1 MKKELSKICIVTIAF
16 AVSGCG
22 KNSLGADCIRGVGT
36 IQSPCLTS
44 FYSIISNPVQ
54 YNKMYVEFTAYY
66 PGYGAAILY
75 PSRDSAEA
83 DDFSTSFIILDKAG
97 FGIKDAGHV
106 KLISQF
112 SFDRHDYVGGSYYRQ
127 AGSINKIVKVEK
139 VMSLTERINSCANAE
154 CDLVYDQGVF
164 PVRKLRKS
172 SP

>member
-1 MKKELSKICIVTIAF
+1 MNKWFSEICVVVIALTISSCSK
-16 AVSGCG
+16 S
-22 KNSLGADCIRGVGT
+22 SQGADCIRGVGT

-44 FYSIISNPVQ
+44 FYSVAANPRQ

-66 PGYGAAILY
+66 PGHGAAILY

-83 DDFSTSFIILDKAG
+83 DDFSMSFIMLDKIG
-97 FGIKDAGHV
+97 FRIKDAGHI
-106 KLISQF
+106 KLVSQF

-127 AGSINKIVKVEK
+127 AGSINKIVRVEK
-139 VMSLTERINSCANAE
+139 VMSLTERINSCVNAG